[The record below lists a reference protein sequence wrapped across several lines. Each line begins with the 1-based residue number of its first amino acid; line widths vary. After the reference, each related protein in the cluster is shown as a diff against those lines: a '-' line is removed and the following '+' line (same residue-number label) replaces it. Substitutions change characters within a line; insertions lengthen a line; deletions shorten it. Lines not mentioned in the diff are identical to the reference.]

1 MKFLCVLCDQPMKLL
16 EVAPPERGAL
26 SVVYECPE
34 CAHRIAMLTNPF
46 ETQLVQSLGVQIGP
60 GGQASE
66 SKCPFP
72 GMIAPSPQA
81 EAGDRAIASPQ
92 AEAGADLVWTGGAL
106 VRLEKM
112 PEFVRPMARAGI
124 DRYAREQGF
133 SEVDE
138 QVLERAKVFFGM

>member
-1 MKFLCVLCDQPMKLL
+1 MKFLCVLCDQPMKLI

-26 SVVYECPE
+26 SVLYECPE
-34 CAHRIAMLTNPF
+34 CAHRIAMLTNPL

-66 SKCPFP
+66 SKCPFS

-81 EAGDRAIASPQ
+81 AVG
-92 AEAGADLVWTGGAL
+92 AEAEFAWTGGAL
-106 VRLEKM
+106 ARLDKM

-124 DRYAREQGF
+124 DRYAREHGF
-133 SEVDE
+133 GEVDE
-138 QVLERAKVFFGM
+138 QLLERAKEFVGM